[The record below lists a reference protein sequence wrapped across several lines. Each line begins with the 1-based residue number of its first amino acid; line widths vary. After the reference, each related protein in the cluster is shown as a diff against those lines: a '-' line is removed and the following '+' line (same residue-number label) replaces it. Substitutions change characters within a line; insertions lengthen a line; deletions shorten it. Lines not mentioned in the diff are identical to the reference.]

1 MLKIKQIKTEE
12 ELPYKVNTNKP
23 VKFTKIRNKS
33 EKQQREEFYKDFIAS
48 KVDNKKWLEKQVMY
62 KLYQIPKK
70 NLDEPTY
77 KAPIKDS
84 IHQIDTLFL
93 PKDGRNQYCLCVVDI
108 HTRLFDIEPMSKRSA
123 DIIVKTI
130 NKIYNRK
137 PKNQSILNKPIQIIC
152 DAGSEFKSDFKIYC
166 KENKIHLKT
175 LKTGKKLGVIDS
187 KMKILT
193 DALMKRLTAQ
203 EIKTKKYSVKWTKDL
218 RSLLDLINEFTKKTY
233 TPKTDF
239 NEYEIKLT
247 KNKKYHIIP
256 IGTKVRTSLFEPVD
270 VVKDK
275 RVMGKF
281 RSGDIRWSKPKTI
294 TNIIL
299 RPNAPI
305 MYSVD
310 NDNLTLYT
318 REKIQIITEN
328 EIEPPY

>member
-12 ELPYKVNTNKP
+12 ELPYDVKKNA
-23 VKFTKIRNKS
+23 VKFKQIKPKS
-33 EKQQREEFYKDFIAS
+33 EKQQQEDFYKDFIAS
-48 KVDNKKWLEKQVMY
+48 NVNNKKWLEKQVIY

-70 NLDEPTY
+70 DLNEPTY

-93 PKDGRNQYCLCVVDI
+93 PKDGKNQYCLCVIDV
-108 HTRLFDIEPMSKRSA
+108 HTRLFDIEPMSRRSS
-123 DIIVKTI
+123 DFIVKTI

-137 PKNQSILNKPIQIIC
+137 PKNRSILNKPIQIIC
-152 DAGSEFKSDFKIYC
+152 DAGTEFGKEFKIYC
-166 KENKIHLKT
+166 KEHKIHLKV
-175 LKTGKKLGVIDS
+175 LKAGKKIGIIDS

-218 RSLLDLINEFTKKTY
+218 THLLDLINQFTKKTY
-233 TPKTDF
+233 IPKTDF
-239 NEYEIKLT
+239 DEFEIKLT
-247 KNKKYHIIP
+247 RNKKYHIIP
-256 IGTKVRTSLFEPVD
+256 IGTKVRTALFVPID
-270 VVKDK
+270 VVQNKTSH
-275 RVMGKF
+275 GIF

-299 RPNAPI
+299 RPNSPI

-310 NDNLTLYT
+310 NDNTTLYT
-318 REKIQIITEN
+318 REKLQIITKN

>member
-12 ELPYKVNTNKP
+12 ELPYKVNNNA
-23 VKFTKIRNKS
+23 VKYKKIKQKS
-33 EKQQREEFYKDFIAS
+33 EKQQQEEFYKDFITS
-48 KVDNKKWLEKQVMY
+48 KVNNKKWLEKQVIY

-70 NLDEPTY
+70 DLNEPSY
-77 KAPIKDS
+77 KAPIKNS

-123 DIIVKTI
+123 DYIVKTI
-130 NKIYNRK
+130 TKIYNKK
-137 PKNQSILNKPIQIIC
+137 PKSLSILQKPIQIIC
-152 DAGSEFKSDFKIYC
+152 DAGSEFKSDFKAYC
-166 KENKIHLKT
+166 KENKIHLKA

-203 EIKTKKYSVKWTKDL
+203 EIKTKKYNVKWTKDL
-218 RSLLDLINEFTKKTY
+218 TNLLNLINEFTKKTY

-239 NEYEIKLT
+239 NEFEIKLT
-247 KNKKYHIIP
+247 TNKKYHIIP
-256 IGTKVRTSLFEPVD
+256 IGTKVRTALFEPID
-270 VVKDK
+270 VVKNK
-275 RVMGKF
+275 KVMGKF

-299 RPNAPI
+299 RPNSPI

-318 REKIQIITEN
+318 REKIQLITKN